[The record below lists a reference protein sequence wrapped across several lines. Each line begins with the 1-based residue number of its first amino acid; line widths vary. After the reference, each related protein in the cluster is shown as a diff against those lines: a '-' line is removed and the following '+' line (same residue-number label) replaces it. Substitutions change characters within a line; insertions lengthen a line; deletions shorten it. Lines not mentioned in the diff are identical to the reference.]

1 MEGKAFLDVAKN
13 LRRRRNDADYNMS
26 TKEFIDHR
34 KCEAGLWQVQ
44 YIVFSVRAICQR
56 TASSAI
62 EKRHW
67 GISPQNWIISLLK
80 IM

>member
-34 KCEAGLWQVQ
+34 KCEADLWQAQ
-44 YIVFSVRAICQR
+44 YIVSVLERYAKAPLRAQLKNGIGEYHR
-56 TASSAI
+56 KI
-62 EKRHW
+62 E
-67 GISPQNWIISLLK
+67 S
-80 IM
+80 